1 MQWVVFF
8 FKRVIQ
14 SIDGIE
20 FCKEMKITESF
31 VLIFLARSKF
41 PANFK
46 NQNKT
51 SNSDSG
57 GNKLANRDGNSI
69 NEYKIMDV
77 PALDKSASKLRS
89 IWCGNVV
96 WLSVSCWGTWWK
108 GISSKWL
115 KLIPNWWSIS
125 SRFSSWRKGLLSP
138 DVGRAWSSVLDGVE
152 EGQGGRKWSPLPSSS
167 ASIIEEAASVLPG
180 DQQMPPLPEKQ
191 TVTK

>member
-1 MQWVVFF
+1 
-8 FKRVIQ
+8 
-14 SIDGIE
+14 
-20 FCKEMKITESF
+20 
-31 VLIFLARSKF
+31 
-41 PANFK
+41 
-46 NQNKT
+46 
-51 SNSDSG
+51 
-57 GNKLANRDGNSI
+57 
-69 NEYKIMDV
+69 MDV

-167 ASIIEEAASVLPG
+167 ASIIEEAASILPG
-180 DQQMPPLPEKQ
+180 DQQEPPLPEKQ
-191 TVTK
+191 TVTKLLLFFAHLRGKTLFAKEWMSIIAISHFCFWNVFFAKEWMTTKLSIYTTSVFEGDFLQ